1 MTGRS
6 WRRQQD
12 RKEVGKLGN
21 VLMIALVWV
30 SAYIGNRIMKKIQ
43 PESSR
48 LYLVYTLSICVLIT
62 WFAIVYLSQA

>member
-1 MTGRS
+1 M
-6 WRRQQD
+6 
-12 RKEVGKLGN
+12 GN